1 MRRHRVDAKIGEA
14 VSFVMEVKHVFQDRR
29 EKYDEFLKILDDFS
43 AERIDRAAVKEG
55 MTELLKDHKGLIS
68 RFNIFLPPGQEISL
82 PLDDHEQQGDGLAFE
97 DEQKH
102 EISLPFDDQQQ

>member
-1 MRRHRVDAKIGEA
+1 M
-14 VSFVMEVKHVFQDRR
+14 
-29 EKYDEFLKILDDFS
+29 
-43 AERIDRAAVKEG
+43 KEG

-82 PLDDHEQQGDGLAFE
+82 TLDDDEQQGDGLAFE
-97 DEQKH
+97 DEQKY